1 METLQRI
8 ILGEFNN
15 KLALNNHIGYEHN
28 STVYQGIYNNN
39 KTNLTVLVKF
49 IPRKDTPNFNQLLLE
64 IGFIKYLSKFVSSK
78 KYISV
83 CYNVKLTKDY
93 LIIVQELPIGMTL
106 KKFISQIIGLEYS
119 KYCRLICVLMYK
131 LLIAINYIHVKGV
144 AHRGLNPENIYV
156 NYVNGKIL
164 DIKITDFA
172 VSCGKYIGIS
182 YDSTKQNNHSNSR
195 LDDYFCQTL
204 DFLINPPEKFN
215 ISELVTRIKRLSKDQ
230 TRNSIYLYLAKKADI
245 WALGILFWKLLNKQ
259 KTGDNPLDI
268 QFPTNYQTVK
278 SWKQFNGSAEASK
291 LIKKIF
297 ESVIERMLSE
307 IPKRAKSSDILENFV
322 LVNKYYEDWDTDLQE
337 IATS

>member
-8 ILGEFNN
+8 VLGEFNN
-15 KLALNNHIGYEHN
+15 KLALNNHIGNEHN
-28 STVYQGIYNNN
+28 SMVYQGIYNNN
-39 KTNLTVLVKF
+39 KKNLTVIVKF
-49 IPRKDTPNFNQLLLE
+49 ISVKDTPNFNQLLLE

-78 KYISV
+78 KYISI
-83 CYNVKLTKDY
+83 CYNVKLTNDY
-93 LIIVQELPIGMTL
+93 LIIVQELPIGISL
-106 KKFISQIIGLEYS
+106 KQFISHVMGLSYDE
-119 KYCRLICVLMYK
+119 YCRLICVLMYK

-156 NYVNGKIL
+156 NYVNGQIL
-164 DIKITDFA
+164 DVKITDFA

-182 YDSTKQNNHSNSR
+182 YDSSKPNNHSNSH

-215 ISELVTRIKRLSKDQ
+215 ISELVGRIKRLSKDQ
-230 TRNSIYLYLAKKADI
+230 TRNGIYLYLAKKADI

-259 KTGDNPLDI
+259 NNDNNPLDM
-268 QFPTNYQTVK
+268 QFPINYQLEQ
-278 SWKQFNGSAEASK
+278 SWKQFRGHPEASK

-322 LVNKYYEDWDTDLQE
+322 LVNKYYEDWDTDLRDV
-337 IATS
+337 ATS